1 MAHIVHVVTVPET
14 LFFFRGQGAHFRSR
28 GHTVSAVA
36 SPGDALHDFARE
48 EGVEVHPVS
57 MTRSITP
64 VPDLVSLV
72 RLVRLFRRIRPDV
85 VHGHTPKGGLL
96 GMMAAA
102 LAGVP
107 LRVYHVHGLR
117 LATETGLKRKVL
129 AGTERLAGALAH
141 HVLPVSGSVRDAV
154 VEDRLAPGEK
164 VRVLG
169 AGSINGV
176 DAERHFRPERW
187 EADGLA
193 LRRRLDIAPDAPI
206 LGFVGRLVRE
216 KGLDELARAW
226 TEIRERVPDAH
237 FLLVGPFEPQDP
249 PSPETVRLL
258 KEDPRVHLVGRD
270 RNIRPYYA
278 AMDVVALPSHREG
291 YPVVVLEASAM
302 ELPVVATRVQGCV
315 DAVVEGGTGR
325 LVSRGDV
332 DGLARALESYLRQP
346 ALREEHGRRARE
358 RVLAE
363 YRPGDL
369 WEAMENLYTHEG
381 AR

>member
-36 SPGDALHDFARE
+36 SPGDALHHFARE

-64 VPDLVSLV
+64 VRDLVSLV
-72 RLVRLFRRIRPDV
+72 GLVRLFRRIRPDV

-96 GMMAAA
+96 GMLAAA

-129 AGTERLAGALAH
+129 AGTERVAGALAH

-154 VEDRLAPGEK
+154 VEGRLAPGEK

-176 DAERHFRPERW
+176 DAEKHFRPDRW
-187 EADGLA
+187 QANGLA
-193 LRRRLDIAPDAPI
+193 LRRRLGIPPDAPV

-237 FLLVGPFEPQDP
+237 FLLVGPSEPQDP

-258 KEDPRVHLVGRD
+258 EEDSRVHLVGRD
-270 RNIRPYYA
+270 RNVRPYYA
-278 AMDVVALPSHREG
+278 AMDVLTLPSHREG

-332 DGLARALESYLRQP
+332 NGLARALESYLRQP

-369 WEAMENLYTHEG
+369 WNAMENLYPHEG